1 MKPPFEGLLGDT
13 CETRLLQFLLPMYGI
28 EFDMAELVDEIGLTR
43 QSIAKATKKFAE
55 RGMVK
60 IRKEGRTPL
69 YSINE
74 ESPLVKRLE
83 DFDNSLIESMI
94 GPAEF
99 AKMRDAQKKHVPA
112 QSPKASSWKQ
122 KRSGSGTI
130 PPEILHPVLRA
141 GPEHTSKKGP
151 GQVISSYWY
160 PEASG
165 LFFSHLYRQCWACEA
180 LAGKIDIS

>member
-1 MKPPFEGLLGDT
+1 MKQPFEGLFGDT

-28 EFDMAELVDEIGLTR
+28 EFDMAELVEEIGLTR
-43 QSIAKATKKFAE
+43 QSIAKAMKKFSD

-60 IRKEGRTPL
+60 IRKDGRTWL

-99 AKMRDAQKKHVPA
+99 KKIENAHENQVH
-112 QSPKASSWKQ
+112 ASSQ
-122 KRSGSGTI
+122 KESGLVSRKPQVPYGTSDDAA
-130 PPEILHPVLRA
+130 PCVASRTGNYL
-141 GPEHTSKKGP
+141 SKKA
-151 GQVISSYWY
+151 QV
-160 PEASG
+160 
-165 LFFSHLYRQCWACEA
+165 
-180 LAGKIDIS
+180 K

>member
-1 MKPPFEGLLGDT
+1 MKQPFEGLFGDT

-28 EFDMAELVDEIGLTR
+28 EFDMAELTEEIKLTR
-43 QSIAKATKKFAE
+43 QSIAKAMKKFSD

-60 IRKEGRTPL
+60 IRKEGRTWL

-99 AKMRDAQKKHVPA
+99 KKIQKADEKRIRT
-112 QSPKASSWKQ
+112 SSKAS
-122 KRSGSGTI
+122 GVGTKK
-130 PPEILHPVLRA
+130 VLFRHDPDGEVVPCVA
-141 GPEHTSKKGP
+141 SRPGIYLKK
-151 GQVISSYWY
+151 
-160 PEASG
+160 
-165 LFFSHLYRQCWACEA
+165 
-180 LAGKIDIS
+180 

>member
-1 MKPPFEGLLGDT
+1 MKQPFEGLFGDT

-28 EFDMAELVDEIGLTR
+28 EFDMAELVEEIGLTR
-43 QSIAKATKKFAE
+43 QSIAKAMKKFSD

-60 IRKEGRTPL
+60 IRKDGRTWL

-99 AKMRDAQKKHVPA
+99 NKIENTHENQVH
-112 QSPKASSWKQ
+112 ASSQ
-122 KRSGSGTI
+122 KESGRVSLKPPIPYGTSDDAA
-130 PPEILHPVLRA
+130 PCVASRT
-141 GPEHTSKKGP
+141 GNYMSKKG
-151 GQVISSYWY
+151 S
-160 PEASG
+160 
-165 LFFSHLYRQCWACEA
+165 
-180 LAGKIDIS
+180 GKIIGIP